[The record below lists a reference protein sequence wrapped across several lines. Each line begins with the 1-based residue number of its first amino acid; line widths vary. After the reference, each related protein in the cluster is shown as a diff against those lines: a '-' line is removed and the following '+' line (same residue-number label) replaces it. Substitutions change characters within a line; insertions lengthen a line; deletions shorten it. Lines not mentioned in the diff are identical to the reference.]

1 MITGGDG
8 ERVGSEIH
16 GFKIVDNIEILG
28 IKIDRRLGQIDENW
42 EKALGKMVNKANYWN
57 LFRLSI
63 GGRVMIAK
71 TYLISQLTHLMG
83 TLPVGKNILD
93 RANEVIISFVNGK
106 ERKIAANRHFLPRE
120 SGGYGI
126 TNMNILNMCIKASWI
141 KRWCSSEMRCIKGNK
156 RDPDHIN
163 REDINREGFFCCGE
177 IISQWVDF
185 KNRFYEVGRNMLE
198 AKLYDNEMDR
208 NGTNTGR
215 LQILSRQREREMEMN
230 LKEIRVKDMV
240 SRELEPLDLN
250 SINRVI
256 GSRLNFA
263 EYFRLRNE
271 IYKLKNRMESRGQL
285 SRKL

>member
-1 MITGGDG
+1 
-8 ERVGSEIH
+8 
-16 GFKIVDNIEILG
+16 
-28 IKIDRRLGQIDENW
+28 
-42 EKALGKMVNKANYWN
+42 
-57 LFRLSI
+57 
-63 GGRVMIAK
+63 
-71 TYLISQLTHLMG
+71 
-83 TLPVGKNILD
+83 
-93 RANEVIISFVNGK
+93 
-106 ERKIAANRHFLPRE
+106 
-120 SGGYGI
+120 
-126 TNMNILNMCIKASWI
+126 
-141 KRWCSSEMRCIKGNK
+141 
-156 RDPDHIN
+156 
-163 REDINREGFFCCGE
+163 
-177 IISQWVDF
+177 
-185 KNRFYEVGRNMLE
+185 MLE

>member
-1 MITGGDG
+1 
-8 ERVGSEIH
+8 
-16 GFKIVDNIEILG
+16 
-28 IKIDRRLGQIDENW
+28 
-42 EKALGKMVNKANYWN
+42 
-57 LFRLSI
+57 
-63 GGRVMIAK
+63 
-71 TYLISQLTHLMG
+71 
-83 TLPVGKNILD
+83 
-93 RANEVIISFVNGK
+93 
-106 ERKIAANRHFLPRE
+106 
-120 SGGYGI
+120 
-126 TNMNILNMCIKASWI
+126 
-141 KRWCSSEMRCIKGNK
+141 MRCIKGNK

-256 GSRLNFA
+256 GFRLNFA

-271 IYKLKNRMESRGQL
+271 TYKLKNRMESRGQL
-285 SRKL
+285 NRKLETLFRNKTKGSKVLRMAIQNSECKEYHENDACNLPAVQRLAEAEDRGIDREVVEENMDL

>member
-1 MITGGDG
+1 
-8 ERVGSEIH
+8 
-16 GFKIVDNIEILG
+16 
-28 IKIDRRLGQIDENW
+28 
-42 EKALGKMVNKANYWN
+42 
-57 LFRLSI
+57 
-63 GGRVMIAK
+63 
-71 TYLISQLTHLMG
+71 
-83 TLPVGKNILD
+83 
-93 RANEVIISFVNGK
+93 
-106 ERKIAANRHFLPRE
+106 
-120 SGGYGI
+120 
-126 TNMNILNMCIKASWI
+126 
-141 KRWCSSEMRCIKGNK
+141 
-156 RDPDHIN
+156 
-163 REDINREGFFCCGE
+163 
-177 IISQWVDF
+177 
-185 KNRFYEVGRNMLE
+185 MLE
-198 AKLYDNEMDR
+198 EKLYDNEMDR